1 MKGKREREK
10 EGEREERER
19 ERESE
24 GEGNR
29 KGAMEERIRERRG
42 GWEGVARSYFSAAL
56 YIGLPSLF
64 PLPIKNEQKR
74 KNQRGPGTR
83 GGSSGLTVASWK
95 SVGSLRGQ
103 SDPTI
108 LPSYANSF
116 VNSLPNVKLY
126 IYIYPFV
133 FPERESLLE

>member
-1 MKGKREREK
+1 MD
-10 EGEREERER
+10 EGEER
-19 ERESE
+19 
-24 GEGNR
+24 
-29 KGAMEERIRERRG
+29 ARRG

-56 YIGLPSLF
+56 YIGLSLPSPF

-74 KNQRGPGTR
+74 RNQRGPGTR

-108 LPSYANSF
+108 LPS
-116 VNSLPNVKLY
+116 L
-126 IYIYPFV
+126 
-133 FPERESLLE
+133 R